1 MSDNFHPQWS
11 QGNDGFGYHER
22 ACFVETPNPVTE
34 AEAQFLVNIVINFRL
49 PKLERENAY
58 LKLIK
63 QYGHHIEPND
73 AEWFCNHDTDS
84 EESGS
89 DASDSDASGSCSDGS
104 CSDGSDSDGSCS
116 DGSCSDGSGSEQCPV
131 ASQNSQSMGQ
141 QLLPNN
147 SDAKVAVE

>member
-1 MSDNFHPQWS
+1 MSHNS
-11 QGNDGFGYHER
+11 QFSEGNDGFGYHER
-22 ACFVETPNPVTE
+22 QRFVETANPVTN
-34 AEAQFLVNIVINFRL
+34 ADAQILVNIVINFRL

-63 QYGHHIEPND
+63 QYGHHIEPDN

-89 DASDSDASGSCSDGS
+89 DASDSDASDSDGS
-104 CSDGSDSDGSCS
+104 CSDGSGS

-131 ASQNSQSMGQ
+131 VSQSNGQ
-141 QLLPNN
+141 QLLPND